1 MRIGDHL
8 SSSSQQIYHLIQHEH
23 KASLNNISSLGRLNP
38 RTSECNHIAHEF
50 IINKVVPSL
59 PISPHVFVLRKASFM
74 SKQRN
79 RAKIQQAKMF
89 EH

>member
-38 RTSECNHIAHEF
+38 RTSKCKHIEF

-59 PISPHVFVLRKASFM
+59 PISPHVLTLRHLSYNLVKL
-74 SKQRN
+74 
-79 RAKIQQAKMF
+79 IT
-89 EH
+89 